1 MLLSLSNDFLKEHR
15 FVSDCQRVPINYSRS
30 YFVSFH
36 ADSSNVDNFFN
47 LKIHWRAKREYKQKE
62 TVISLIN
69 QGFTVY
75 LIRLFHFIYF
85 QKSSKIEIGK

>member
-1 MLLSLSNDFLKEHR
+1 M
-15 FVSDCQRVPINYSRS
+15 
-30 YFVSFH
+30 
-36 ADSSNVDNFFN
+36 FFN

-69 QGFTVY
+69 QGFTVS
-75 LIRLFHFIYF
+75 LIRLFYFIYF